1 MSNSLAT
8 RKNLSKWCITYSS
21 ACSFC
26 LQSETLQHIVSSCK
40 SYLEQGRYT
49 WRHDSVLNFIANT
62 LSGLQRCSLHAD
74 LPTFLSPSLITGDSL
89 RPDLILISKNNDLY
103 ILELTIGFETNIK
116 SNSDR
121 KASKYNPLHQELGS
135 KYKEIKF
142 INLSLG
148 ALGTV
153 GSSSE
158 SFINLLKCLEV
169 SQPIQR
175 SILSKMI
182 NITIQ
187 CTYFIFCRRNKPWT
201 DPELLAF

>member
-1 MSNSLAT
+1 MQN
-8 RKNLSKWCITYSS
+8 
-21 ACSFC
+21 
-26 LQSETLQHIVSSCK
+26 SCK
-40 SYLEQGRYT
+40 S
-49 WRHDSVLNFIANT
+49 NIF
-62 LSGLQRCSLHAD
+62 
-74 LPTFLSPSLITGDSL
+74 ITGDSL

-121 KASKYNPLHQELGS
+121 KASKYNSLHQELGS

-182 NITIQ
+182 NITIR

-201 DPELLAF
+201 DPDLLAF

>member
-1 MSNSLAT
+1 MPVPCFGTVNEDDNDADD
-8 RKNLSKWCITYSS
+8 
-21 ACSFC
+21 
-26 LQSETLQHIVSSCK
+26 H
-40 SYLEQGRYT
+40 
-49 WRHDSVLNFIANT
+49 HD
-62 LSGLQRCSLHAD
+62 
-74 LPTFLSPSLITGDSL
+74 
-89 RPDLILISKNNDLY
+89 NDDD
-103 ILELTIGFETNIK
+103 NDD
-116 SNSDR
+116 NDDD
-121 KASKYNPLHQELGS
+121 QEDYDDNDDDYFY
-135 KYKEIKF
+135 KYKEIQF

-182 NITIQ
+182 NITIR

-201 DPELLAF
+201 DPDLLAFKVALFFFFYIISFCVETCYKILYLTNFAYVV